1 MSNDLQKN
9 MLKKLLLRTSHR
21 SRLWAALAALF
32 IGTTLLLLSVM
43 IWSNFNELL
52 YGKKQNDTLG
62 STFMIIGKRVTEQN
76 MGVANA
82 TIFSQIEI
90 DSLKLAPQV
99 QDVGVIS
106 SNHFP
111 IYATLGGR
119 LAFATDMV
127 LEAVPDKFLDNMPAE
142 WAWEPGNRNL
152 PIIVSSQFL
161 DIYNYVF
168 APSQGLP
175 QLSETSVKNIAL
187 TMKVGSGD
195 NTETFIAR
203 VVGFSDRIGSVL
215 APQAFIDYGNKKF
228 GKPGD
233 KLSTSQ
239 IILKAKDPSD
249 VQFGNYLEKHDYTTN
264 SQNMRWSKIRAI
276 VEVVTSATGILA
288 LLLMGIGTLV
298 FILFI
303 ELTIARAQH
312 SLTLLLQIGY
322 SPHYL
327 SRFMTGRFLPMVLGT
342 VIAALIVTIAG
353 QVAASVLVLKQGL
366 VLPAIPGWPVWAAL
380 VISTGIL
387 VLLVSRSISGAIKKQ

>member
-9 MLKKLLLRTSHR
+9 MLKKLLLRTSHK

-43 IWSNFNELL
+43 IWWNFSELL
-52 YGKKQNDTLG
+52 YGKSQNDTLG
-62 STFMIIGKRVTEQN
+62 STFMIIGKKVTEQN

-82 TIFSQIEI
+82 TVFSQNEI

-99 QDVGVIS
+99 QDVGLIS

-127 LEAVPDKFLDNMPAE
+127 LEAVPDKFLDKMPAE
-142 WAWEPGNRNL
+142 WAWEPGSRNL

-175 QLSETSVKNIAL
+175 QLSQASVKNIAL
-187 TMKVGSGD
+187 TMKVGSGE
-195 NTETFIAR
+195 NTEVFIAR

-215 APQAFIDYGNKKF
+215 APQSFIDYGNKKF
-228 GKPGD
+228 SKPGD
-233 KLSTSQ
+233 KQSTSQ
-239 IILKAKDPSD
+239 IMLKAKDPSD
-249 VQFGNYLEKHDYTTN
+249 VQFGKYLDKHDYTTN

-322 SPHYL
+322 GPRYL
-327 SRFMTGRFLPMVLGT
+327 SRFMIGRFLPMVLGT
-342 VIAALIVTIAG
+342 VIAAMIVTILG
-353 QVAASVLVLKQGL
+353 QAAASVLVQKQSLILPL
-366 VLPAIPGWPVWAAL
+366 VPGWPVWAAL
-380 VISTGIL
+380 AVSTGIL
-387 VLLVSRSISGAIKKQ
+387 VMLVSRSISGAIKKQ